1 MIANQIKTTFVNT
14 GEIYRR
20 VIDAPDADTRE
31 RIFIDDLIAPMKP
44 MIAPMMPMV
53 ETDPLG
59 TVRMWNL
66 LMPEDLTTTP
76 ELLVKLEAADIFA
89 ACDTALEEGVRRF
102 APFADRLPV
111 REVTG
116 WLILLDPSKAD
127 SLNRGYAGFQWH
139 TGHLMVTVDTANDY
153 TLPRL
158 PAATVHE
165 LHHIMRLNVF
175 PWDMM
180 RTSVADYIVLEG
192 MAESF
197 ATQLYGDDVLGYFA
211 TDLSDDELAT
221 AKTVIRDGLDKTGF
235 NVIRGY
241 IFGDDMGAKWGF
253 EQIGMPRFGGYA
265 IGYRV
270 VQAYLKRT
278 GKTVEEA
285 TFVPTADI
293 IHQSGYFDA

>member
-20 VIDAPDADTRE
+20 VIAAPDAETRE
-31 RIFIDDLIAPMKP
+31 RIFIDELIAPMKP

-59 TVRMWNL
+59 TVRQWNL
-66 LMPEDLTTTP
+66 LMPEDLTSVP
-76 ELLVKLEAADIFA
+76 ELLTNLEAADVFTTCA
-89 ACDTALEEGVRRF
+89 AALDEGARRF
-102 APFADRLPV
+102 APYAERLPV
-111 REVTG
+111 RKVTG
-116 WLILLDPSKAD
+116 WMILLDPKKAD
-127 SLNRGYAGFQWH
+127 PQNRGYAGFQWF

-165 LHHIMRLNVF
+165 MHHIMRLNVF
-175 PWDMM
+175 PWDMS

-211 TDLSDDELAT
+211 TDLSDEALAN
-221 AKTVIRDGLDKTGF
+221 AKTVIRDGLDRTGF
-235 NVIRGY
+235 NLIRAY
-241 IFGDDMGAKWGF
+241 IFGDEMGAKWGF

-265 IGYRV
+265 VGYRV

-285 TFVPTADI
+285 TFVPAEEI
-293 IHQSGYFDA
+293 VRESGYFEG